1 MKIYENF
8 MRNQI
13 EKLIKEGEGEIRDFN
28 KVETN
33 KF

>member
-8 MRNQI
+8 VRNWI

-28 KVETN
+28 GVATN